1 MAEASEKIDVD
12 DSYFLEVWT
21 SPIHPQP
28 QSPLAFAQW
37 GHFILFTLTQS
48 WDSCPRAVQDIASVA
63 TRILPLPRLT
73 TGQPLA

>member
-21 SPIHPQP
+21 SPIHLQP

-37 GHFILFTLTQS
+37 GPSSSLLLLRAETVALGLFRT
-48 WDSCPRAVQDIASVA
+48 
-63 TRILPLPRLT
+63 
-73 TGQPLA
+73 